1 MTRVEEFAPAKV
13 NQTLHITG
21 KRADGYHLLDSLVA
35 FAAGVGDRV
44 SVEPAENTS
53 LVVTGPF
60 AASVPAGADNLVL
73 RAASLMGA
81 SAAITLEKNLPP
93 ASGIGGGSADAA
105 ATVRALARAHD
116 VPLPDTAALISLG
129 ADVPVCMETGVVRMA
144 GIGDKITP
152 AFGPLAWPLLLVNPG
167 VEVSTAKIFAGL
179 TTPDNPPMGADLYDP
194 AYFEF
199 PEWLG
204 RQRNDL
210 EGPAR
215 AEAPVIGEVIDA
227 ILEET
232 GCRFARMSGS
242 GATCFGVFDTQDQ
255 AEDAAQAI
263 SARYPTWWARA
274 TKA

>member
-1 MTRVEEFAPAKV
+1 MTRVKEFAPAKV
-13 NQTLHITG
+13 NLTLHITG
-21 KRADGYHLLDSLVA
+21 KRPDGYHLLDSLVA
-35 FAAGVGDRV
+35 FAAGVGDWIT
-44 SVEPAENTS
+44 VEPAENTS

-60 AASVPAGADNLVL
+60 AASVPTGANNLVL
-73 RAASLMGA
+73 KAAALMGVH
-81 SAAITLEKNLPP
+81 AAITLEKNLPP

-105 ATVRALARAHD
+105 ATLRALAGAHE
-116 VPLPDTAALISLG
+116 VPLPDPAAVLSLG
-129 ADVPVCMETGVVRMA
+129 ADVPVCMETDVVRMS
-144 GIGDKITP
+144 GIGEKITP

-167 VEVSTAKIFAGL
+167 VEVSTAKVFAGL
-179 TTPDNPPMGADLYDP
+179 ETPDNPPMATELYDP

-215 AEAPVIGEVIDA
+215 AVAPVIGQVIDA
-227 ILEET
+227 ILDET

-255 AEDAAQAI
+255 ANDAAHAI
-263 SARYPTWWARA
+263 GARYPDWWVQA
-274 TKA
+274 TRP